1 MNTQVDEQQ
10 YLPVAVQACYDV
22 SKDAV
27 SLLRLGRA
35 SSATVLSI
43 PEDSMLRT
51 CGPADQPAACCG

>member
-1 MNTQVDEQQ
+1 MSTQVDEQQ
-10 YLPVAVQACYDV
+10 YLPVAVEVCYDI

-43 PEDSMLRT
+43 SEDSMLRRSSS
-51 CGPADQPAACCG
+51 ANKPAAYCD